1 VRRLGIGKPTDS
13 RCKVAPVAGIV
24 DPGPDPHVA
33 FANQDQRSRLHWVH
47 TRVIVE
53 FDLPPP
59 ESTYYAPPVT
69 LCKFAD
75 LCVGHFSKNSQLC
88 RLRYDVLSY
97 A

>member
-1 VRRLGIGKPTDS
+1 MR
-13 RCKVAPVAGIV
+13 VANR
-24 DPGPDPHVA
+24 DY
-33 FANQDQRSRLHWVH
+33 RSRLQCAH
-47 TRVIVE
+47 TRVIIE

-59 ESTYYAPPVT
+59 EPTYYAPPVT

-88 RLRYDVLSY
+88 GLRDDVLSY